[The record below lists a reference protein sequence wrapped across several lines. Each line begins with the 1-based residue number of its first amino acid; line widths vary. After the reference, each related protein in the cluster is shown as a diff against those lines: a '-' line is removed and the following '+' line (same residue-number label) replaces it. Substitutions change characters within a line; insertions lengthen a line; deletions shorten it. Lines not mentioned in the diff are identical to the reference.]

1 VPVVPKDEKDIKVE
15 EAEIKPGWRTPEIL
29 PGDAPVDGERSWRVT
44 LQAGEKQA
52 LDATWVVRI
61 PSSKMLQGGNRR
73 T

>member
-1 VPVVPKDEKDIKVE
+1 MQ
-15 EAEIKPGWRTPEIL
+15 EARGPRVRLPADPER
-29 PGDAPVDGERSWRVT
+29 AWRVT

-52 LDATWVVRI
+52 LEAAWAVKI